1 MNKKLWIYDS
11 FTDEKFKGNVAGV
24 VLNADGLEKNQMQL
38 IAKELRY
45 PETVFL
51 FKNEKTIKK
60 KY

>member
-24 VLNADGLEKNQMQL
+24 VLNADGLEKNQMQF